1 MFKKN
6 VSGYLY
12 KSEAADR
19 VMGVLLRNDKD
30 FEGITIDL
38 EEYKLSKI
46 CRRHFFKNKNG
57 VDSGTFFFLRKYL
70 TIPDENSVEMIV
82 FLIS

>member
-38 EEYKLSKI
+38 EEYKLSQYA
-46 CRRHFFKNKNG
+46 G
-57 VDSGTFFFLRKYL
+57 DTFSRIKKLCG
-70 TIPDENSVEMIV
+70 
-82 FLIS
+82 